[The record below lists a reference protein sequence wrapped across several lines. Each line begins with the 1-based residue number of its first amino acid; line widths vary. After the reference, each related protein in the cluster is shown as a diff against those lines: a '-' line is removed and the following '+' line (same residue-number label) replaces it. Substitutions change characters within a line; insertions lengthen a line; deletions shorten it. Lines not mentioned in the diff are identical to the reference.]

1 VTDPGLLDRVR
12 RRLAADGTDVSPA
25 RIAAAVR
32 AECGGRPVEGGL
44 AVLTRLQDD
53 LLGAGP
59 LAPLLRDPRV
69 TDVLVNAADEVW
81 VDRGAGLQPAG
92 VTFADDAEVRALVG
106 RLLLPSGRRLD
117 AASPWV
123 DARLPD
129 GTRLHAVLPPIST
142 RGTCVSLRTLSRQRF
157 TLDQLTAGG
166 SVSPAVAA
174 TLAAAVTARLAV
186 LVSGGTG
193 TGKTTMLAC
202 LLGLVDP
209 IDRVVVVEDAAEL
222 RPACAHLVT
231 LEARPPNVDGA
242 GEVTLRD
249 LVRQAMR
256 MRPDRLVVGEV
267 RGAEVVEM
275 LAALNTGHEGGMSTV
290 HANAAADVPA
300 RLEALA
306 ATAGLDRAALH
317 SQLAAALD
325 LVVHLRRGA
334 DGVRRVSEL
343 AVVVRR
349 DDGRVAVTPALTTT
363 TDGDRAGPGWARLR
377 ERLTHR
383 GVDLP
388 AVLPS

>member
-1 VTDPGLLDRVR
+1 MNEADLLHRVR
-12 RRLAADGTDVSPA
+12 RRLAADTAPVTPA

-32 AECGGRPVEGGL
+32 TECGGRALDGGL
-44 AVLTRLQDD
+44 SVLQRLQDD

-59 LAPLLRDPRV
+59 LAPLLRDAAV
-69 TDVLVNAADEVW
+69 TDVLVNAPDEVW
-81 VDRGAGLQPAG
+81 VDRGRGLEPAG
-92 VTFADDAEVRALVG
+92 VAFTDDDEVRGLVN

-117 AASPWV
+117 AAAPWV

-129 GTRLHAVLPPIST
+129 GTRLHAVLSPIAA

-157 TLDQLTAGG
+157 TLDQLVASG
-166 SVSPAVAA
+166 SVTETCAS
-174 TLAAAVTARLAV
+174 LLDAAVHARLAI

-209 IDRVVVVEDAAEL
+209 ADRVVVVEDAAEL

-231 LEARPPNVDGA
+231 LEARPANVDGA

-275 LAALNTGHEGGMSTV
+275 LSALNTGHEGGMSTV
-290 HANAAADVPA
+290 HANAASDVPA

-306 ATAGLDRAALH
+306 ATAGLDRTALH
-317 SQLAAALD
+317 SQVAAALD
-325 LVVHLRRGA
+325 LVVHLRRDS
-334 DGVRRVSEL
+334 DGRRRVAEL
-343 AVVVRR
+343 AVVQRDEGGVRVVPSMSSR
-349 DDGRVAVTPALTTT
+349 GGADD
-363 TDGDRAGPGWARLR
+363 AGPGYDALHA
-377 ERLTHR
+377 LLVQR
-383 GVDLP
+383 GVS
-388 AVLPS
+388 AAA